1 MSERKY
7 ALFGMVGPLV
17 AYFFIGVS
25 IVLSPWFSW
34 WLNALSDL
42 GHSVDSDVASLY
54 NFGLLLA
61 GFFMMIYS
69 MTALKDYAKYT
80 SYCLL
85 ASALMLQ
92 LVATFDEVY
101 GPLHIIV
108 SILFFVSLGFASIV
122 YAVEGKSILAL
133 TAFVIGLGSW
143 ILYWAGIYNAGVA
156 VPETISSVVTVS
168 WVMLSAIKIY
178 LGKSDR

>member
-1 MSERKY
+1 MDKRKWT
-7 ALFGMVGPLV
+7 LFGMIGPLA

-25 IVLSPWFSW
+25 IILSPWFSW
-34 WLNALSDL
+34 WSNALSDL

-61 GFFMMIYS
+61 GFFIIVYS
-69 MTALKDYAKYT
+69 ITAFRDHAKYT

-85 ASALMLQ
+85 MSAFILQ

-101 GPLHIIV
+101 GPLHVRV

-122 YAVEGKSILAL
+122 YAVERKSILAL
-133 TAFVIGLGSW
+133 VAFVIGLGSW
-143 ILYWAGIYNAGVA
+143 ILYSAGIYSAGVA
-156 VPETISSVVTVS
+156 VPEIISSTVTVL
-168 WVMLSAIKIY
+168 WIMLSAFKIY
-178 LGKSDR
+178 SGKPNS